1 MITASPKHAFA
12 CLHQHMALILD
23 RLHLLGYTQLL
34 LFTAA
39 CITYI

>member
-1 MITASPKHAFA
+1 MLA